1 MKVDDQEPL
10 RPETVTHPVEG
21 RGSKRRLGVEQE
33 AKGRD
38 HVRGFREQLGIDGD
52 VPQDETGGGAV
63 LTRRFDHRGAHIDPN
78 HLGDPLCQ
86 EAKNAPRAAREVDGT
101 LRVRTVAEQ
110 LVDEAALEHPL
121 QPLGAGPLCPDHLD
135 AVAAPGMQAEVA
147 AVLRGWLARPG
158 DRLLDLDGV
167 VSDSLVATALPG
179 RVRREL
185 TAIAPWVA
193 LSGGYL
199 ERRSHAL
206 RRMVHRTER
215 RLVRETG
222 SCIVERVGDVE
233 LGLRVVRRLHA
244 QRWGEASVFLGAFDR
259 FAAVCRAA
267 ADRGELAIDVL
278 RAGDETVAVVA
289 SFEFAGRISYHQ
301 GGRIPAQ
308 RWRTAGTLLLA
319 RVFDDAARRGLIEAD
334 LLRGDEA
341 YKALFADGR
350 RELWRLRCAVGP
362 RALFALQ
369 IDIAVERGRRLAGR
383 TRRGLRSIPTRRPIS
398 RLRS

>member
-1 MKVDDQEPL
+1 MRVSVTNVLGAYADAWDSLVESLPIPSPFL
-10 RPETVTHPVEG
+10 RSWWLDAAA
-21 RGSKRRLGVEQE
+21 GSRPCIVLVLQRDRLV
-33 AKGRD
+33 
-38 HVRGFREQLGIDGD
+38 
-52 VPQDETGGGAV
+52 GG
-63 LTRRFDHRGAHIDPN
+63 L
-78 HLGDPLCQ
+78 
-86 EAKNAPRAAREVDGT
+86 
-101 LRVRTVAEQ
+101 
-110 LVDEAALEHPL
+110 ALESDRHVGIERL
-121 QPLGAGPLCPDHLD
+121 RLLGAGPLCPDHLD

-233 LGLRVVRRLHA
+233 LGLRVLRRLHA
-244 QRWGEASVFLGAFDR
+244 QRWGEASVFLGDFDR

-267 ADRGELAIDVL
+267 AARGELAIDVL

-289 SFEFAGRISYHQ
+289 SFELAGRISYHQ

-362 RALFALQ
+362 RALVALQ

-383 TRRGLRSIPTRRPIS
+383 TRRGLRSIATRRHVFRLSSES
-398 RLRS
+398 RPRAGRSSASAAPRAASPSP